1 MLVVTFI
8 RRKLMKQFRG
18 TLILA
23 SLCMLISI
31 GVQAQTASQAPA
43 KSPAK
48 QPAAGAKKPAAAVK
62 APFDPAL
69 LQPSL
74 LKTRAPAEFNV
85 KFVTSAGEFSMKVT
99 RAWAPNGAD
108 RFYNLI
114 LHHYF
119 DGAAFF
125 RVLQGFMAQFGLS
138 AYPQVSRAWEPAVIK
153 DDPVMAHNDRGYVTF
168 AMAGPNS
175 RTTQIF
181 INYGNN
187 QNLDRMGFAPFGQVT
202 DGMDVVDKLYN
213 AYGEGAPDGHGPS
226 QELIGTQGRAYLE
239 KNFSKLDTIKTASL
253 LPATSAAPA
262 PGVAPKPAASAA
274 PKPAASGAPKPAA
287 TPKPPAVQ

>member
-8 RRKLMKQFRG
+8 RRKQMKHFRG
-18 TLILA
+18 TLVLA
-23 SLCMLISI
+23 SLCMLISL
-31 GVQAQTASQAPA
+31 GAQAQTSGQAPA

-48 QPAAGAKKPAAAVK
+48 SPAATAKKPAGAVK

-69 LQPSL
+69 LQPAA
-74 LKTRAPAEFNV
+74 LKAKAPAEFNV
-85 KFVTSAGEFSMKVT
+85 KFVTTAGEFTMKVT

-114 LHHYF
+114 LHHYY
-119 DGAAFF
+119 DGASFF

-153 DDPVMAHNDRGYVTF
+153 DDPVMQHNDRGNVTF

-187 QNLDRMGFAPFGQVT
+187 QNLDKMGFAPFGQVT
-202 DGMDVVDKLYN
+202 DGMEVVDKLYN
-213 AYGEGAPDGHGPS
+213 GYGEGAPDGHGPS
-226 QELIGTQGRAYLE
+226 QELVGTQGRVYLDQ
-239 KNFSKLDTIKTASL
+239 NFPKLDSIKTASL
-253 LPATSAAPA
+253 LPAASSAPAAGSTPKPAAPK
-262 PGVAPKPAASAA
+262 APKPAAA
-274 PKPAASGAPKPAA
+274 
-287 TPKPPAVQ
+287 Q